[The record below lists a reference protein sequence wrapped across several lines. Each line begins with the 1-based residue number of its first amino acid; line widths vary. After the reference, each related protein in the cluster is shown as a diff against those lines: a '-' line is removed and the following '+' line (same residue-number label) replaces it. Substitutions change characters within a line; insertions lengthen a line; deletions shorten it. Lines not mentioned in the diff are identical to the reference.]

1 MSESA
6 SQGRARPTAAQ
17 PTAAQPTAAG
27 PTAAEPGSGTP
38 GAGTAGPGTPGGG
51 TPGDGAAGRGTP
63 ERAQIE
69 AAIEQRLRQ
78 RSRRSRR
85 IYLLIRIVSLVIV
98 LAAWQYYGSRTTPV
112 IFDPLTRV
120 LGALVDLFRHNGL
133 GSALWYSVWTFA
145 IGYLIGLACGVVLG
159 MCIGAYQRAEAAVGL
174 YVYALYATPMVA
186 IVPLLSIWFGF
197 GVLTQEVI
205 IAIFVLFPC
214 TVSVSYGVRNIDS
227 DLLEVA
233 RSLRMG
239 RASLWRHVLLPGT
252 VPYIA
257 AGAAQGVAMGLVGMF
272 IAEIFTQL
280 SGLGNLL
287 ETAAQTYHTD
297 QALAVLLVIMALGVT
312 LRGLITLI
320 QRKVAPW
327 AR

>member
-1 MSESA
+1 MSSESA
-6 SQGRARPTAAQ
+6 TPDRTSEAAAV
-17 PTAAQPTAAG
+17 PHGGVPD
-27 PTAAEPGSGTP
+27 SGAP
-38 GAGTAGPGTPGGG
+38 DSVVPDCGVP
-51 TPGDGAAGRGTP
+51 DR
-63 ERAQIE
+63 EQIE
-69 AAIEQRLRQ
+69 AAIEQRRRQ

-85 IYLLIRIVSLVIV
+85 IYLLIRIASLVVV

-120 LGALVDLFRHNGL
+120 LGALVDLYRHNGL

-145 IGYLIGLACGVVLG
+145 IGYLIGLACGVALG
-159 MCIGAYQRAEAAVGL
+159 MAIGAYRRAEAAVGL

-186 IVPLLSIWFGF
+186 IVPLLSIWLGF

-214 TVSVSYGVRNIDS
+214 TVSVSYGVRNIDA

-327 AR
+327 AK